1 MKNKLTKQTI
11 NGFAIALAASF
22 IALFFQVIL
31 QSLTDSHEWLF
42 FYPAIFVT
50 TWLSGARYGY
60 LATLFCCLLAIF
72 FLIEPVY
79 TFKFL
84 NYEGFLEIC
93 ILVFM
98 GLSTSYMMGQIYTK
112 YIEAHTHSE
121 ELEKSTE
128 YLDQLIENMPLMVFV
143 KDAKDLRFIRFN
155 RAGQDLL
162 GINKNELLGKNDYDF
177 FPKHQA
183 DAFTIKDREVL
194 AGKKIVEI
202 KEEVIQSR
210 TLGTRLL
217 HTKKIPLFGQDGT
230 PQYLLGVSEDITEK
244 KSTEDEIMRIA
255 KEEAALKERELVAT
269 REAFLAKVSTLLSA
283 SLDYHET
290 LSMLVDLSVTTLGD
304 WCTISIINNKGEFE
318 RAAGAHIDKTKNKTL
333 TEYFNLY
340 PIDQRVLLVLDD
352 KSFIQPQIKMEQLQM
367 MSKDK
372 KQLEML
378 LELGANSC
386 MIVPIKSRGKIRGSL
401 SFIAGKNKP
410 NFNSQDLALAED
422 LGLRAG
428 IAIEN
433 ALLYSAAQTAIQARD
448 EFVSIASHE
457 LKTPITSLKMQ
468 LQMMIRGIDL
478 SKRQTPPPEKLIK
491 SLTSSCNQVDRL
503 TVLIDDLLDVTRIE
517 TGKLTYKFEE
527 VNLSKLVKEVAERFS
542 EEIKNVKSTLEEDL
556 EENVTIYCDRYR
568 IEQVLV
574 NLISNAIKY
583 GSNGPVKFTVKH
595 DKGMALITVEDKGM
609 GIAKEMQTKI
619 FERFE
624 RAISS
629 TNISGLGL
637 GLYIT
642 KQIIDAHHG
651 SIEVESE
658 LGKGSIFKVYL
669 PTEVQPG

>member
-1 MKNKLTKQTI
+1 MQKKLTKQTI
-11 NGFAIALAASF
+11 NGFALALSTAF

-31 QSLTDSHEWLF
+31 QALTGSHEWLF

-60 LATLFCCLLAIF
+60 LATLFCCILALF

-84 NYEGFLEIC
+84 TYDALLEII

-98 GLSTSYMMGQIYTK
+98 GLSTSFMMGKIYAK

-155 RAGQDLL
+155 KAGQELV
-162 GINKNELLGKNDYDF
+162 GINKSELLGKNDYDF

-183 DAFTIKDREVL
+183 DAFTAKDREVL
-194 AGKKIVEI
+194 AGKKIADI

-210 TLGTRLL
+210 TYGTRIL
-217 HTKKIPLFGQDGT
+217 HTRKIPLFGQDGN

-244 KSTEDEIMRIA
+244 KNTEDEIMRMV
-255 KEEAALKERELVAT
+255 KEEAALKERELVAA

-290 LSMLVDLSVTTLGD
+290 LNLLADLSVTALGD
-304 WCTISIINNKGEFE
+304 WCTISIINEKGEFE
-318 RAAGAHIDKTKNKTL
+318 RAAGAHIDKKKTPL
-333 TEYFNLY
+333 LNEYFRLY
-340 PIDQRVLLVLDD
+340 PTDQKVFAVLED
-352 KSFIQPQIKMEQLQM
+352 KSFINPQIQMEQLES
-367 MSKDK
+367 MSKDA
-372 KQLEML
+372 KQLQML
-378 LELGANSC
+378 IELGANSS
-386 MIVPIKSRGKIRGSL
+386 MIVPIKARGKIRGSL
-401 SFIAGKNKP
+401 AFIAGKNKP
-410 NFNSQDLALAED
+410 NFNAQDLALAED
-422 LGLRAG
+422 LGRRAG
-428 IAIEN
+428 IAVEN
-433 ALLYSAAQTAIQARD
+433 ALLYSSAQSAIRARD

-468 LQMMIRGIDL
+468 LQMMIRGIDV
-478 SKRQTPPPEKLIK
+478 SKGQTPPAEKLFK
-491 SLTSSCNQVDRL
+491 ALTNSCNQVDRL
-503 TVLIDDLLDVTRIE
+503 TVLIEDLLDVTRIE

-527 VNLSKLVKEVAERFS
+527 VNLSRLVKEVAERFA
-542 EEIKNVKSTLEEDL
+542 EEIKHTKCTLEENL
-556 EENVTIYCDRYR
+556 EENVTIFCDRYR

-583 GSNGPVKFTVKH
+583 GSNGPVKIAVKH
-595 DKGMALITVEDKGM
+595 GKGNALVIVEDKGM
-609 GIAKEMQTKI
+609 GIAKEMQAKI

-624 RAISS
+624 RAVSS

-642 KQIIDAHHG
+642 KQIVDAHQG

-658 LGKGSIFKVYL
+658 LGKGSIFKVCL
-669 PTEVQPG
+669 PTGV

>member
-1 MKNKLTKQTI
+1 MKKKLTKQTI
-11 NGFAIALAASF
+11 NGFALALATSF

-60 LATLFCCLLAIF
+60 LSTFFCCILALF
-72 FLIEPVY
+72 FLIEPIYSFGTPNVE
-79 TFKFL
+79 TS
-84 NYEGFLEIC
+84 LEIG
-93 ILVFM
+93 ILAFM
-98 GLSTSYMMGQIYTK
+98 GLSTSFMMGKIYAK

-155 RAGQDLL
+155 RAGQELL
-162 GINKNELLGKNDYDF
+162 GINKSELLGKNDYDF

-183 DAFTIKDREVL
+183 DSFIIKDREVL
-194 AGKKIVEI
+194 AGKKIVDI

-210 TLGTRLL
+210 TYGTRIL
-217 HTKKIPLFGQDGT
+217 HTKKIPLFGQDGN

-244 KSTEDEIMRIA
+244 KNNEDELMRMA
-255 KEEAALKERELVAT
+255 KEEAALKERELVAA

-290 LSMLVDLSVTTLGD
+290 LSLLADLSVTALGD
-304 WCTISIINNKGEFE
+304 WCTISIINDKGEFE
-318 RAAGAHIDKTKNKTL
+318 RAAGAHIDKNKMPML
-333 TEYFNLY
+333 NEYFKLY
-340 PIDQRVLLVLDD
+340 PADQRVFSVLED
-352 KSFIQPQIKMEQLQM
+352 KSFINPQIKMEQLEA
-367 MSKDK
+367 MSKDE
-372 KQLEML
+372 KQLQML
-378 LELGANSC
+378 LDLGSNSS
-386 MIVPIKSRGKIRGSL
+386 MIVPIKARGKVRGSL
-401 SFIAGKNKP
+401 SFIAGKTKP

-422 LGLRAG
+422 LGRRAG

-433 ALLYSAAQTAIQARD
+433 ALLYSSAQSAIRARD

-468 LQMMIRGIDL
+468 LQMMMRGIDV
-478 SKRQTPPPEKLIK
+478 SKDQTPPAAKLFK
-491 SLTSSCNQVDRL
+491 SLASSSNQVDRL
-503 TVLIDDLLDVTRIE
+503 TVLIEDLLDVTRIE

-527 VNLSKLVKEVAERFS
+527 VNLTKLIKEVAERFA
-542 EEIKNVKSTLEEDL
+542 EELKNAKCTLHEDL
-556 EENVTIYCDRYR
+556 EENVVIYCDRYR

-583 GSNGPVKFTVKH
+583 GSNGPIKITVKH
-595 DKGMALITVEDKGM
+595 GKGKALITVEDKGM
-609 GIAKEMQTKI
+609 GIVKDMQTKI

-642 KQIIDAHHG
+642 KQIVDAHQG

-658 LGKGSIFKVYL
+658 LGQGSIFKVCL
-669 PTEVQPG
+669 PTGV